1 MGRGNMAR
9 SSADSREG
17 AVRSALIGSFFGTAL
32 ETYDFILFGTTAGLV
47 FSKLFFPSDD
57 PLNGILLA
65 FGVFAVGF
73 VARPFGGMIVAN
85 YGDKVGRKP
94 MLLLTLGSMGIV
106 TAAIGILPT
115 YAQIGIAAPI
125 ILTLLRFVQGIAYGG
140 EWGGAILVVIE
151 HAPKGRR
158 GFFGGFANGGSSL
171 GTIFSGGV
179 ISLSLYATGDQ
190 FLSWGWRVP
199 FLLGVAMV
207 FVGFYVRTR
216 ILETPEFLALKG
228 AGRARQL
235 PIVDALRRHYREIVL
250 TIGASTMTTAT
261 FYVMAIFMLSYGS
274 RTLGMSMHTMLHG
287 LMLQG
292 VAVICSSIC
301 FGALSDR
308 IGRIPVVMAGAGV
321 MACYVFAFFWLVRSG
336 DEALMMLGLVGYGLL
351 SGMTHGPVAALY
363 TEIYDAS
370 IRYSGAT
377 LGTQVGIVL
386 GGGFSPMIATALL
399 KQFDGATWPISLY
412 IVALSIVGI
421 ACFAALGVSQK
432 RVAYAAAA

>member
-1 MGRGNMAR
+1 MTR

-17 AVRSALIGSFFGTAL
+17 TVRTALIGSFFGTAL

-85 YGDKVGRKP
+85 YGDRLGRKP
-94 MLLLTLGSMGIV
+94 MLLLTLGSMGTV
-106 TAAIGILPT
+106 TAAIGLLPT
-115 YAQIGIAAPI
+115 YAQIGISAPI
-125 ILTLLRFVQGIAYGG
+125 ILTLLRFIQGAAYGG
-140 EWGGAILVVIE
+140 EWGGAILVVVE
-151 HAPKGRR
+151 HAPKDRR

-171 GTIFSGGV
+171 GTILSGGV

-190 FLSWGWRVP
+190 FLSWGWRIP

-216 ILETPEFLALKG
+216 IVETPEFLALKE
-228 AGRARQL
+228 AGRARKL
-235 PIVDALRRHYREIVL
+235 PIVEAVRRHYREILL
-250 TIGASTMTTAT
+250 TIGASTMTTAA

-301 FGALSDR
+301 SGALSDR
-308 IGRIPVVMAGAGV
+308 IGRMPVVVAGAAVIGL
-321 MACYVFAFFWLVRSG
+321 YVFAFFWLIRSG
-336 DEALMMLGLVGYGLL
+336 NEALLMLALVGYGFL
-351 SGMTHGPVAALY
+351 SGITHGPVAALY
-363 TEIYDAS
+363 TEIYDPG

-377 LGTQVGIVL
+377 LGTQIGIVL
-386 GGGFSPMIATALL
+386 GGGFSPLIATALL

-412 IVALSIVGI
+412 IAALSVLGVV
-421 ACFAALGVSQK
+421 CFAALGASQK
-432 RVAYAAAA
+432 RLAYAAAA

>member
-235 PIVDALRRHYREIVL
+235 PIVDALRRHYREILL

-292 VAVICSSIC
+292 VAVIGSSIC

-432 RVAYAAAA
+432 RLAYAAAA